1 MSKWVDSEII
11 SSASPTT
18 SCGVLTPSPSHLPT
32 PVIVDSLLS
41 DGCPSSVSS
50 SLSECSADSLT
61 EMDSSVNKNFDSEE
75 VLPTETTVIDK
86 YAAIAGEMHTQ
97 QIAVAGGQAAV
108 AGGQAAV
115 AGGQAAVPIGQVA
128 VAGETHTQ
136 PALHVAGGQVAVP
149 IGQAAVAGEMH
160 SQPALHVAGESA
172 PHVYKMVF
180 DNIDKN
186 IKPRD
191 MRADAQTISL
201 HYVQIYSV
209 RSRINF
215 SSLSTT
221 PKCAHGEVNMFDIL
235 PSEDDYKQLQ
245 HNFAVHVARILTDH
259 LTFFKHDFKGIVP
272 KHLLHQYSEEMSNK
286 SDVVSHHG

>member
-1 MSKWVDSEII
+1 M
-11 SSASPTT
+11 
-18 SCGVLTPSPSHLPT
+18 LTPSPSHLPT

-115 AGGQAAVPIGQVA
+115 PIGQAA

-136 PALHVAGGQVAVP
+136 PALHVAGGQMAVP

-221 PKCAHGEVNMFDIL
+221 PKCAHGEVNNVMFDIL